1 MANPNWQPGKSG
13 NPSGRPPKSR
23 ALTEILRRA
32 GGRMV
37 EVNGEKISGR
47 RLMARLLWQAAE
59 SGEVTLPSGEKLV
72 FGPRDWFEVVKFL
85 YQHIDGPPPQALD
98 VTSGGQPLKV
108 ILEWESGGDS
118 DG

>member
-1 MANPNWQPGKSG
+1 MPPYQKGQSG
-13 NPSGRPPKSR
+13 NPNGRPPKSR
-23 ALTEILRRA
+23 ALTEILKRA

-37 EVNGEKISGR
+37 EVNGEKVSGR

-85 YQHIDGPPPQALD
+85 YQHIDGPPPQTLD
-98 VTSGGQPLKV
+98 LGDGRLRVV
-108 ILEWESGGDS
+108 LEWESDGDS